1 MTQKIGTRRRPFAV
15 LPALCALTLVLA
27 GCGSHAA
34 NTAPAAPA
42 PSAAGC
48 PQVQNVSF
56 DKTKFVLHAGLGF
69 GAFHHFIYKPFKAGE
84 FSAGSRG
91 RLRRLATAGLAT
103 AFTVHE
109 LRLAKQDAEANPTLC
124 RAIAAPLDAAAASL
138 DRLSGP
144 IRSGQA
150 SSSDLDQVNTS
161 IDQAQRGSSRTGVPA
176 DDQIPSVQQ
185 LDHPA

>member
-1 MTQKIGTRRRPFAV
+1 MTEKIGTRGRPRVV
-15 LPALCALTLVLA
+15 LTWLCALTFVLA
-27 GCGSHAA
+27 GCGARTAS
-34 NTAPAAPA
+34 TAPASSA

-48 PQVQNVSF
+48 PQVQSASF

-84 FSAGSRG
+84 FSSGSRG
-91 RLRRLATAGLAT
+91 RLGRLVRAGLAT

-124 RAIAAPLDAAAASL
+124 RDIAAPLEAAAAKL
-138 DRLSGP
+138 EGLSGP
-144 IRSGQA
+144 IRSGQV
-150 SSSDLDQVNTS
+150 SGSDLDQVNTS
-161 IDQAQRGSSRTGVPA
+161 VDQAQHGSSQAGVPA

-185 LDHPA
+185 LHSA

>member
-1 MTQKIGTRRRPFAV
+1 MTEQIGTRRRPLAA
-15 LPALCALTLVLA
+15 LTALCALTMVLV
-27 GCGSHAA
+27 GCGPGTTS
-34 NTAPAAPA
+34 TAPASSA

-48 PQVQNVSF
+48 PQVQTGSF

-84 FSAGSRG
+84 FTSGSRG
-91 RLRRLATAGLAT
+91 RLGRLIRAGLAT

-124 RAIAAPLDAAAASL
+124 RDIAAPLEAAAAKL
-138 DRLSGP
+138 EGLSGP

-150 SSSDLDQVNTS
+150 SGSDLDQVNTS
-161 IDQAQRGSSRTGVPA
+161 VDQAQHGSSQAGVPA

-185 LDHPA
+185 LRSS